1 MTVPTVAAD
10 VGVPDLLGL
19 LAMPAQL
26 TGDFLG
32 LAILFFVLALIA
44 AVVGARD
51 IAGIS
56 MQVAKILVAVFLV
69 LAVVSLLL

>member
-10 VGVPDLLGL
+10 VGVANLLGFL
-19 LAMPAQL
+19 GTPMQL
-26 TGDFLG
+26 TGDFLE

-51 IAGIS
+51 IAGVS
-56 MQVAKILVAVFLV
+56 MQIAKILVAVFLI
-69 LAVVSLLL
+69 LAIVSLLL

>member
-1 MTVPTVAAD
+1 MNVPISAD
-10 VGVPDLLGL
+10 VGVTSLLGL
-19 LAMPAQL
+19 FGAPMQL
-26 TGDFLG
+26 TGQFLE

-56 MQVAKILVAVFLV
+56 MQVAKILVAVFLI
-69 LAVVSLLL
+69 LAIVSLLL

>member
-1 MTVPTVAAD
+1 MTAPTVAAD
-10 VGVPDLLGL
+10 VGVPDLLGY
-19 LAMPAQL
+19 LAMPMQL
-26 TGDFLG
+26 SGDFLE

-51 IAGIS
+51 VAGIS
-56 MQVAKILVAVFLV
+56 MQVAKILVAVFLI

>member
-10 VGVPDLLGL
+10 VGVTNLLGFL
-19 LAMPAQL
+19 GTPMQL
-26 TGDFLG
+26 SGDFLE

-56 MQVAKILVAVFLV
+56 MQIAKILVAVFLI
-69 LAVVSLLL
+69 LAIVSLLL

>member
-10 VGVPDLLGL
+10 VGVQSLLGL
-19 LAMPAQL
+19 FSLPMQFS
-26 TGDFLG
+26 GQFIE
-32 LAILFFVLALIA
+32 LAILFFVLALVA

-56 MQVAKILVAVFLV
+56 MQIAKILVAVFLI
-69 LAVVSLLL
+69 LAIVSLLL

>member
-1 MTVPTVAAD
+1 M
-10 VGVPDLLGL
+10 
-19 LAMPAQL
+19 QL
-26 TGDFLG
+26 TGQFLE

-56 MQVAKILVAVFLV
+56 MQVAKILVAVFLI
-69 LAVVSLLL
+69 LAIVSLLL

>member
-10 VGVPDLLGL
+10 VGVQSLLGL
-19 LAMPAQL
+19 FGLPMQFS
-26 TGDFLG
+26 GQFIE
-32 LAILFFVLALIA
+32 LAILFFVLALVA

-56 MQVAKILVAVFLV
+56 MQIAKILVAVFLI
-69 LAVVSLLL
+69 LAIVSLLL